1 MCCESYCEL
10 LLFDIQLDDLN
21 PEKGKRNETFLIK
34 NDELA
39 KNELENHDEADPSDH
54 FEPAM
59 LKYSQNFEITIDEED
74 IPNDEEIHE

>member
-1 MCCESYCEL
+1 MCCERYCEL

-39 KNELENHDEADPSDH
+39 KNELENHDETDPSDH

-59 LKYSQNFEITIDEED
+59 LKYS
-74 IPNDEEIHE
+74 